1 MLIVSQNKTVLLN
14 VDHIV
19 RIFNAGS
26 EVLAVDLNKDTNLL
40 GEYED
45 TTRAVAVLAE
55 IAEEYAK
62 YYRCS
67 GGPSHKRLNG
77 KRCPIDGKFE
87 NGCRYPCDPDCDD
100 PAEVVNCHCFL
111 TYE

>member
-55 IAEEYAK
+55 IADLI
-62 YYRCS
+62 S
-67 GGPSHKRLNG
+67 
-77 KRCPIDGKFE
+77 CP
-87 NGCRYPCDPDCDD
+87 CVLC
-100 PAEVVNCHCFL
+100 CFS
-111 TYE
+111 

>member
-55 IAEEYAK
+55 IADEYAK

-67 GGPSHKRLNG
+67 GGPILTHPG
-77 KRCPIDGKFE
+77 GYVQPMMFE
-87 NGCRYPCDPDCDD
+87 PP
-100 PAEVVNCHCFL
+100 
-111 TYE
+111 

>member
-1 MLIVSQNKTVLLN
+1 MLIVFQNKTVLLN

-19 RIFNAGS
+19 RIFNAGA

-67 GGPSHKRLNG
+67 GGPILTHPG
-77 KRCPIDGKFE
+77 GYVQPMMFE
-87 NGCRYPCDPDCDD
+87 PPKLFKM
-100 PAEVVNCHCFL
+100 PEK
-111 TYE
+111 

>member
-40 GEYED
+40 GE
-45 TTRAVAVLAE
+45 RHG
-55 IAEEYAK
+55 
-62 YYRCS
+62 R
-67 GGPSHKRLNG
+67 
-77 KRCPIDGKFE
+77 
-87 NGCRYPCDPDCDD
+87 
-100 PAEVVNCHCFL
+100 
-111 TYE
+111 